1 MIEHGEKDR
10 QAREVRDALIESNL
24 RLVLKIANDF
34 IGRGLEWDDL
44 VSEGNRGLVNAAG
57 RFDPSRGAKFSTYSA
72 WWIKQAI
79 RQAIADS
86 QVVHAPIG
94 TQLNRSRVRR
104 KEQQMTKDS
113 GGIPPGDSELANA
126 LNLPEATVKRLRVMQ
141 PVEMRSLN
149 ECVGDDA
156 DTELQHLM
164 ADDSAA
170 SPDQE
175 LTRIEEIEQL
185 LELLDTLLER
195 ERQVIRLRFGLDGEP
210 VLTLDEVGR
219 VMGCSSER
227 VRQIQERALR
237 KLHKRISE

>member
-1 MIEHGEKDR
+1 MSEQEAKDPCPR
-10 QAREVRDALIESNL
+10 AERDALIEGNL

-86 QVVHAPIG
+86 KTVHLPIG
-94 TQLNRSRVRR
+94 SQLNRSRILR
-104 KEQQMTKDS
+104 KEQQMTRDS
-113 GGIPPGDSELANA
+113 GGIAPGDSEIADA
-126 LNLPEATVKRLRVMQ
+126 LNLPISTVKRLREMQ
-141 PVEMRSLN
+141 PPEMRSLN
-149 ECVGDDA
+149 ECIGEDE
-156 DTELQHLM
+156 DTELQQLM
-164 ADDSAA
+164 ADDTAA

-175 LTRIEEIEQL
+175 ITRVEEVEQL
-185 LELLDTLLER
+185 LGLLDTLLER
-195 ERQVIRLRFGLDGEP
+195 ERQVVRLRFGLDGEP

-237 KLHKRISE
+237 KLQKRILE